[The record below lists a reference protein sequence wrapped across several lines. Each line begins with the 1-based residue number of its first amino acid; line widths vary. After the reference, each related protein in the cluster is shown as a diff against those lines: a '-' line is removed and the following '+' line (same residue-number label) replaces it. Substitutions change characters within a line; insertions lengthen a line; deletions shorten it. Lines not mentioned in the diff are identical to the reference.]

1 MLKADLHLHTEY
13 SFDCRNSLEGIVKRC
28 IKVGINCVVVAD
40 HGTIQGGLKL
50 KEIAPFKVIVAE
62 EVLTPIGE
70 IMGMFLTEEVP
81 SGIAPE
87 EAIARIKAQGGLVCI
102 PHPFDWMRGLNQRF
116 FTLDSIAAD
125 IDVVEV
131 YNARALPLPFA
142 DKKARAFAGKHGL
155 LCSAGSDAHTLLEI
169 GPTYVELPDFD
180 SASEFRQALSRG
192 SIHGRRSSPLVHLF
206 STWHTFL
213 DNFRGKNEHHV

>member
-1 MLKADLHLHTEY
+1 LLRADLHLHTAY
-13 SFDCRNSLEGIVKRC
+13 SFDCRSALEGIIERC
-28 IKVGINCVVVAD
+28 LKVGINCVAVAD
-40 HGTIQGGLKL
+40 HGTIKGALKL
-50 KEIAPFKVIVAE
+50 KEIAPFRVIVAE

-81 SGIAPE
+81 SNISPE
-87 EAIARIKAQGGLVCI
+87 EAIARIKAQDGLVCI
-102 PHPFDWMRGLNQRF
+102 PHPFDWMRGLNHRF
-116 FTLDSIAAD
+116 FSLDTVAAD

-142 DKKARAFAGKHGL
+142 DKKARNFAGKHDL

-169 GPTYVELPDFD
+169 GRTYVELPDFD
-180 SASEFRQALSRG
+180 SVAEFRQALSQGR
-192 SIHGRRSSPLVHLF
+192 IHGRRSSPLVHLF

-213 DNFRGKNEHHV
+213 ENLRGKNAHHV